1 MFFGGTS
8 MYFPSLFII
17 CFDGINNEGVDGL
30 KKKILED
37 GSHSE
42 WVRVGLG
49 GDLWRGV
56 VFPAKAGSLAYIRGR
71 QV

>member
-1 MFFGGTS
+1 MKEWTV
-8 MYFPSLFII
+8 L
-17 CFDGINNEGVDGL
+17 
-30 KKKILED
+30 KKILED

-42 WVRVGLG
+42 WGRVGLG

-56 VFPAKAGSLAYIRGR
+56 VFPEKAGSLAYIRGR